1 VRQDRGVRVVSWNL
15 FHGRAV
21 PPAGRPLLHEFA
33 TTLAGWEWDVALLQ
47 EVPPWWPPL
56 LARACGDDVALAEV
70 RTSRNAL
77 LPVRR
82 ALSSRRPDLLKAN
95 GGGANAI
102 LLRGGL
108 GYDAHARRRLRLRPE
123 RRWVHAVRLVDPARG
138 PFHGSWVGNVHGQK
152 GAWDGGPGLVHPLTD
167 LRTSADA
174 LDRWAA
180 DGRRHGSG
188 GAGDGRRGASA
199 ADVWAADA
207 GTARPVPPLLV
218 GGDFNLPREAVAP
231 ALPDGWTRIASSG
244 PDHVTGRGIVA
255 AADSRRPERGALSDH
270 AALAVA
276 VTPAATIAA

>member
-1 VRQDRGVRVVSWNL
+1 VRQDRHVRVVSWNL

-56 LARACGDDVALAEV
+56 LVRACGDDVALAHV

-123 RRWVHAVRLVDPARG
+123 RRWVHAVRLVDPAGG
-138 PFHGSWVGNVHGQK
+138 PFHGAWVGNVHGQK
-152 GAWDGGPGLVHPLTD
+152 GAWDGGPGLVPPLTD
-167 LRTSADA
+167 LRASADA
-174 LDRWAA
+174 LERWAA
-180 DGRRHGSG
+180 DGTAPDISGSG
-188 GAGDGRRGASA
+188 RVAALADSGDVAGSR
-199 ADVWAADA
+199 
-207 GTARPVPPLLV
+207 PLLL
-218 GGDFNLPREAVAP
+218 GGDLNLPREAVPP

-255 AADSRRPERGALSDH
+255 AGDSRRPERGALSDH

-276 VTPAATIAA
+276 VASAATIAA

>member
-1 VRQDRGVRVVSWNL
+1 MRVVSWNL

-56 LARACGDDVALAEV
+56 LARACGDDVVFARV
-70 RTSRNAL
+70 RTSRNGL

-108 GYDAHARRRLRLRPE
+108 SYDAHARRRLRLRPE

-138 PFHGSWVGNVHGQK
+138 PFHGAWIGNVHGQK

-167 LRTSADA
+167 LHASADA

-180 DGRRHGSG
+180 DGRRHGPDGADDGRG
-188 GAGDGRRGASA
+188 GAAG
-199 ADVWAADA
+199 VDA
-207 GTARPVPPLLV
+207 RTGTAGAVPPLLL
-218 GGDFNLPREAVAP
+218 GGDLNLPREAVPP
-231 ALPDGWTRIASSG
+231 ALPAGWSRIASSG

-255 AADSRRPERGALSDH
+255 AGDSRRPERGALSDH

-276 VTPAATIAA
+276 VTPAATIAP

>member
-1 VRQDRGVRVVSWNL
+1 MRVVSWNL

-56 LARACGDDVALAEV
+56 LARACGDDAVLAHV

-77 LPVRR
+77 LPLRR
-82 ALSSRRPDLLKAN
+82 ALSTRRPDLLKSN

-138 PFHGSWVGNVHGQK
+138 PFHGAWVGNVHGQK

-167 LRTSADA
+167 LRASADA
-174 LDRWAA
+174 LDRWTAA
-180 DGRRHGSG
+180 GRASG
-188 GAGDGRRGASA
+188 GLAGVDGAPDPVGDGRPPA
-199 ADVWAADA
+199 
-207 GTARPVPPLLV
+207 PVLL
-218 GGDFNLPREAVAP
+218 GGDLNLPREAVSP
-231 ALPDGWTRIASSG
+231 ALPDGWMRIASSG

-255 AADSRRPERGALSDH
+255 AGDSRRPERGPLSDH
-270 AALAVA
+270 AALAVTVA
-276 VTPAATIAA
+276 PAATIAP